1 MKTFLDFFEQGI
13 LFPITELIKLLQDKA
28 IARQFF
34 GNSNITLWTVL
45 FVFFIGAL
53 VIKFILRPFPLAYKS
68 HPLDIAPKPSAPPS
82 RDQFIDS
89 YGEHYHR

>member
-1 MKTFLDFFEQGI
+1 MKTFLDFFQQGI
-13 LFPITELIKLLQDKA
+13 IYPISELIKLLQDKN
-28 IARQFF
+28 IATHFF

-68 HPLDIAPKPSAPPS
+68 HPLDISPKPSSLPS
-82 RDQFIDS
+82 RDQTIDS
-89 YGEHYHR
+89 YGEHYH

>member
-1 MKTFLDFFEQGI
+1 MKTFLDFFNDGI

-53 VIKFILRPFPLAYKS
+53 VIKFILRPFPLAYRN
-68 HPLDIAPKPSAPPS
+68 HPVDLSPTVKVDPPKVKFVP
-82 RDQFIDS
+82 
-89 YGEHYHR
+89 